1 LEERGKNLCSRG
13 ITFSSRFLRGVLIG
27 KNHVFIAAII
37 ISTMTLRHT
46 GKAGTDES
54 SDIFIEITPSDTLTI
69 VLESKVEKLYGK
81 KIRDLIEKT
90 LQDMGVS
97 GAMVHARDKGA
108 LDYAIRARVKAA
120 VRSGRGESDT

>member
-1 LEERGKNLCSRG
+1 VVYG
-13 ITFSSRFLRGVLIG
+13 
-27 KNHVFIAAII
+27 NHVFIAGII
-37 ISTMTLRHT
+37 TCIMTLRHT
-46 GKAGTDES
+46 GKAGTDEN

-81 KIRDLIEKT
+81 KIRNLITTT

-97 GAMVHARDKGA
+97 GAMVHAQDKGA

-120 VRSGRGESDT
+120 VRSGRGENDP